1 LERSN
6 SRSGGRFI
14 VGLDRAALA
23 GIALGLAMYVVPFWR
38 EGRLRLAFW
47 LTLMSTLAHVY
58 TSHRR
63 TDVEASIPERG
74 PP

>member
-1 LERSN
+1 MEQSN
-6 SRSGGRFI
+6 NRRGGQRI
-14 VGLDRAALA
+14 VALDRAAISGLA
-23 GIALGLAMYVVPFWR
+23 VGLAMYVLPFWR

-47 LTLMSTLAHVY
+47 LTLISTLVHVY

-63 TDVEASIPERG
+63 GEVEWAVPERG